1 MKTFVI
7 NSEEDKEQVINALK
21 LTDGKFKIYVQPL
34 YPKAS
39 PNQYKY
45 LFGVVYARIAE
56 YIGGVSV
63 WEVHKDHMLYFN
75 VEYSPLPNG
84 EWEFRRKAGSEFDR
98 ISIAIYIEKVRS
110 HWLLECGLYIE
121 DAHEIFVT

>member
-1 MKTFVI
+1 MRTFVI
-7 NSEEDKEQVINALK
+7 NSEEDKELVITALRATDEK
-21 LTDGKFKIYVQPL
+21 LKVYIQPL
-34 YPKAS
+34 YPKAT

-63 WEVHKDHMLYFN
+63 WDVHKDHMLFFN
-75 VEYSPLPNG
+75 VEYAPLG
-84 EWEFRRKAGSEFDR
+84 DMWEFRRKGGDEFDR

-110 HWLLECGLYIE
+110 FWINDIYIE